1 MFSTSRDASSRRGF
15 TLIELLV
22 VIAIIAVLI
31 ALLLPA
37 VQQAREAARRSS
49 CRNNL
54 KQIGLAFHNYHD
66 IAGSFPGNGGT
77 WGSPVGNVFGFWVG
91 LLPQLDQG
99 PLYNKINF
107 NLTEGCAEHTTVA
120 GLSGASIPVQ
130 QCPSD
135 PFPARVSNLQSAS
148 GTCYGGGTAS
158 TSING
163 SIAGYIT
170 SYGINYGDSYNLG
183 EPFGYSTDGSNAKY
197 GCRGCAAPTNVATAD
212 CPVPAMW
219 WGAGPNNRGF
229 WSYYGDNG
237 AAIPKQPPVKIRDVI
252 DGLSNSIIV
261 GHTSRKLHSAVLW
274 TATHGDMAGTCLP
287 INIAINCQYTG
298 GNGNNDCP
306 WASSGNTGAY
316 NWNQEWMQRGFSSH
330 HVGGAMFLMADG
342 SVQFFSQN
350 IDQRTYNAMGSRAG
364 GEVVSQS
371 L

>member
-1 MFSTSRDASSRRGF
+1 MFSTSRSSTSRRGF

-66 IAGSFPGNGGT
+66 VAGSFPGNGGT

-91 LLPQLDQG
+91 LLPHLDQG

-107 NLTEGCAEHTTVA
+107 SLSEGCAEHTTVA

-135 PFPARVSNLQSAS
+135 PFPARVSNLQNAS
-148 GTCYGGGTAS
+148 GSCFGGGTAG

-183 EPFGYSTDGSNAKY
+183 EPFGYSTDGSNTKY
-197 GCRGCAAPTNVATAD
+197 GCRGCAAPTNAVTAD
-212 CPVPAMW
+212 CPIPAMW

-229 WSYYGDNG
+229 WSYYGDNS
-237 AAIPKQPPVKIRDVI
+237 AAIPKQPPVKIRDVT
-252 DGLSNSIIV
+252 DGLSNTIIV
-261 GHTSRKLHSAVLW
+261 GHTSRKLHSPVLW
-274 TATHGDMAGTCLP
+274 SATHGDMAGTCLP
-287 INIAINCQYTG
+287 INTGINCQYTG
-298 GNGNNDCP
+298 GSGNNDCP
-306 WASSGNTGAY
+306 WANSGNSGAY

-330 HVGGAMFLMADG
+330 HVGGAMFLLADG

-364 GEVVSQS
+364 GEVVSMSQ
-371 L
+371 